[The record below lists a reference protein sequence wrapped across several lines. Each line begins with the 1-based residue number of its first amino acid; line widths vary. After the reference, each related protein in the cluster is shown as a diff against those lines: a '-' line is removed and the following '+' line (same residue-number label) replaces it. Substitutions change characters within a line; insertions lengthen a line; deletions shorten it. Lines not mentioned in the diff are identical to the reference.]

1 MTKLVLMFIGVWII
15 AILVFLL
22 FGAESR
28 DIFNIFIANVIA
40 NIVLLTYIKIRR
52 KKNQPVK

>member
-1 MTKLVLMFIGVWII
+1 MIKLVLMFIGVWIV
-15 AILVFLL
+15 AIPVFLL
-22 FGAESR
+22 FGADSR

-40 NIVLLTYIKIRR
+40 NIVLLTYAKIRR

>member
-1 MTKLVLMFIGVWII
+1 MIKLVLMFIGVWIV
-15 AILVFLL
+15 AIPVFLL
-22 FGAESR
+22 FGADSR

-40 NIVLLTYIKIRR
+40 NIVLLTYARIRR

>member
-1 MTKLVLMFIGVWII
+1 MIKLVLMFIGVWIV
-15 AILVFLL
+15 AIPVFLL
-22 FGAESR
+22 LGADSR

-40 NIVLLTYIKIRR
+40 NLVLLTYIKVRR